1 MSHADHAVR
10 KRPPRVGCD
19 RKRRQR
25 RLARIGRHR
34 RERGTFGRRNQGHRF
49 LLDGFLPDNSTGK
62 PVLKGIAAWLGLEL
76 REGWRTRFASE
87 EAPRPR
93 LTDRTAAA

>member
-1 MSHADHAVR
+1 MRDPVFAL
-10 KRPPRVGCD
+10 PRSEIPY
-19 RKRRQR
+19 RLMRSYNR

-34 RERGTFGRRNQGHRF
+34 RERGTFVRRNHGHRV
-49 LLDGFLPDNSTGK
+49 LPDGFPPDNSTGK
-62 PVLKGIAAWLGLEL
+62 PVPKGIAAWLGLEL
-76 REGWRTRFASE
+76 REGWRTWFAPE